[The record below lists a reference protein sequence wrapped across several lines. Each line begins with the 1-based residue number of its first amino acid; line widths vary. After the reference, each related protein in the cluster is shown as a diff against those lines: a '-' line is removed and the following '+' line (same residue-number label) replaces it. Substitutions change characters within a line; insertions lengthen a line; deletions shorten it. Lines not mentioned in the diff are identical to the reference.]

1 MQSSH
6 AWSPVIALGDLL
18 NLTEVLGTTAIK
30 IFIRV
35 TLTCLDLHTEGHKGY
50 FLLNYLTTGG
60 EKKNTF
66 QKLSTGKYDLGNL
79 RAIS

>member
-30 IFIRV
+30 IIIRV
-35 TLTCLDLHTEGHKGY
+35 TLTCLDLHSEGHKGN
-50 FLLNYLTTGG
+50 FLLNYLTTSG
-60 EKKNTF
+60 EKKTF
-66 QKLSTGKYDLGNL
+66 FRNY
-79 RAIS
+79 